1 MGKSRRTIKG
11 TSKKDVLTGSKSKKR
26 IKGYGRDDIIE
37 PGEGMYKVWGGKGKD
52 TFVTTSLAK
61 GHMKIM
67 DMKAGEVIEFCG
79 CRYTDMEQRGK
90 DVWIVLGDDVKA
102 VVKGAKEDMFE
113 MDFENKTIT
122 MLSEPAV

>member
-11 TSKKDVLTGSKSKKR
+11 TSKKDVLTGSKKKNR
-26 IKGYGRDDIIE
+26 IKGYGGDDLIE
-37 PGEGMYKVWGGKGKD
+37 PGDGMYKVWGGKGKD
-52 TFVTTSLAK
+52 TFVTTSFGK

-67 DMKAGEVIEFCG
+67 DMEAGEVIEFCG
-79 CRYTDMEQRGK
+79 CRSTDLEQRGK

-102 VVKGAKEDMFE
+102 VIKNAKEEMFE
-113 MDFENKTIT
+113 TDFPNATIT